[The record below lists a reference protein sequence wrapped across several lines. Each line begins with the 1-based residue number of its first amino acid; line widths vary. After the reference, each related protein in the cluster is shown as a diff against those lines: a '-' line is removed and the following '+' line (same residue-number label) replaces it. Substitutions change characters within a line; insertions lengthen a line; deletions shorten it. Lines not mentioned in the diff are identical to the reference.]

1 MPMDDAERQIEEA
14 RNRFTELDRR
24 LERMQRARPNAVATK
39 RLREQRDQARADLLA
54 LVCLAE
60 TSADEMGWA

>member
-1 MPMDDAERQIEEA
+1 MDDAERQIEEA

-24 LERMQRARPNAVATK
+24 LECMQRSRPNAAATK
-39 RLREQRDQARADLLA
+39 QLREQRDRARADLLA